1 VNRERTNSG
10 AWRWEITAACCFGGG
25 IGAALIGSV
34 LTAMTWFLGAAL
46 HPWLR
51 GTGTALLI
59 ATIPLLIFSGYCLD
73 WGEKRKHS
81 FKRQQSRGSTETHD
95 QRLRPERTTNRGAL
109 ANSKPAVAGDS
120 VKPGVERSGTPGS
133 DVKRSGTHYGG

>member
-25 IGAALIGSV
+25 IGSALVGSV
-34 LTAMTWFLGAAL
+34 LTAMTWFLGAGL
-46 HPWLR
+46 HSWLR

-73 WGEKRKHS
+73 WSEKRKHS
-81 FKRQQSRGSTETHD
+81 FKRQQTRGSTETHD
-95 QRLRPERTTNRGAL
+95 QRLRLEGNSSRDAL
-109 ANSKPAVAGDS
+109 ANSRQTVANNNGN
-120 VKPGVERSGTPGS
+120 PGVERGTTAT
-133 DVKRSGTHYGG
+133 DAKRSGSRYGG